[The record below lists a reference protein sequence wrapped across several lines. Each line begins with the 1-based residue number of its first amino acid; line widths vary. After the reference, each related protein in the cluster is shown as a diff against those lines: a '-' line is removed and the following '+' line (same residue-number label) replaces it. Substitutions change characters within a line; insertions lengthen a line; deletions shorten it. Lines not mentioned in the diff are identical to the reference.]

1 MKIAWSIDPFD
12 KNDDLILTGSTIIN
26 SLNPDYIEVVYV
38 ASPTET
44 GLSLAFEIPEPQR
57 FTEYPRLLLQDKLS
71 EFNVH
76 YDKITVVKVQST
88 SKNDQVVEYTNYLKS
103 NQFDFVV
110 LATHARTGIERFFQ
124 GSFSEAMI
132 LNAKTNLIIFNPRDK
147 ASPEIKRLMFGHD
160 LSKTATEHLKKVDRL
175 AHDLGAKV
183 DVVYV
188 SEPILNY
195 SETSAMM
202 YAKSY
207 RKVID
212 DKIDY
217 LKEEINQVD
226 PKIDLYIEDTWD
238 SISELII
245 KRSDKNKSDMIVVN
259 SKVGSFVAALGG
271 SISRQVVRHAHQPVM
286 VLVN

>member
-1 MKIAWSIDPFD
+1 MRIAWSIDPFD
-12 KNDDLILTGSTIIN
+12 KNDDLIGTGDTIIK
-26 SLNPDYIEVVYV
+26 SLNPDYVEVVYV
-38 ASPTET
+38 AAPTET

-57 FTEYPRLLLQDKLS
+57 FTEYPRILLADKLS
-71 EFNVH
+71 EYQVRH
-76 YDKITVVKVQST
+76 DAIKILKVQST
-88 SKNDQVVEYTNYLKS
+88 SKADQVEEYTNYLKQ
-103 NQFDFVV
+103 NEFDFVV

-147 ASPEIKRLMFGHD
+147 ASPQIKRIMFGHD
-160 LSKTATEHLKKVDRL
+160 LSKTATAHLKKVDEL
-175 AHDLGAKV
+175 AHSLGADV

-195 SETSAMM
+195 SETSAML

-212 DKIDY
+212 DKIDF
-217 LKEEINQVD
+217 LKAEIRDVD
-226 PKIDLYIEDTWD
+226 PKINLYVEDTWD
-238 SISELII
+238 SISQLII
-245 KRSDKNKSDMIVVN
+245 KRSTKNNSDMIVVN

>member
-1 MKIAWSIDPFD
+1 
-12 KNDDLILTGSTIIN
+12 
-26 SLNPDYIEVVYV
+26 
-38 ASPTET
+38 
-44 GLSLAFEIPEPQR
+44 
-57 FTEYPRLLLQDKLS
+57 
-71 EFNVH
+71 
-76 YDKITVVKVQST
+76 
-88 SKNDQVVEYTNYLKS
+88 
-103 NQFDFVV
+103 
-110 LATHARTGIERFFQ
+110 
-124 GSFSEAMI
+124 
-132 LNAKTNLIIFNPRDK
+132 
-147 ASPEIKRLMFGHD
+147 
-160 LSKTATEHLKKVDRL
+160 
-175 AHDLGAKV
+175 
-183 DVVYV
+183 
-188 SEPILNY
+188 
-195 SETSAMM
+195 M

-226 PKIDLYIEDTWD
+226 PAIDLYVEDTWD